1 MKVLNLL
8 NVVSLAW
15 MLFMVPATA
24 AGVGF
29 KAPKLGTAEA
39 RVGGGR
45 RGAFKAPKMGTAAA
59 RVGG

>member
-8 NVVSLAW
+8 NVVALAW

-45 RGAFKAPKMGTAAA
+45 RGGYAAN
-59 RVGG
+59 